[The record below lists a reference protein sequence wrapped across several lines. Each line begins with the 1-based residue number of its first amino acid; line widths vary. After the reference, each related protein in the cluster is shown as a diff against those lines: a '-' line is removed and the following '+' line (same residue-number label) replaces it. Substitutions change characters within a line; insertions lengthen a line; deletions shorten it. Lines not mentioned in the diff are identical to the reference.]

1 MKQTRLF
8 FFAAALM
15 VAACTEIVP
24 VISVDPCVTTFE
36 ASVDNTPD
44 FKAALGINGESQPQ
58 TFWEDGDEITVY
70 STGDGPGTVES
81 AGYKFSTSLLAN
93 ATTATFTYAGEVPA
107 GNYMAI
113 YPAASANRNVNY
125 DAYRM
130 AAVDVPRT
138 QTLVAGSFDRSAAVA
153 VAYAPE
159 GSGALNF
166 KNLVALVKFQVADDD
181 VVDGRIVVDDADA
194 IAGRFRADFDTESAN
209 HSLATYSGATTYS
222 YVSFSLGGSTLSTGT
237 DYYVAVRPAD
247 LTSGFKIY
255 LNGCLVKSYTA
266 VQVASFARSKIY
278 NAGTLSKP
286 ATPASKL
293 LHFDFSGAAL
303 PGWPTADKWDTK
315 AGNLACTYPLYGTNY
330 SFICA
335 DVSEAL
341 NARVAWDAS
350 KGGVVLFNSYRYLG
364 LPAISGYK
372 LVKVT
377 GSLCLG
383 DKSTRKAGITASVA
397 ATTSDPYDYVSG
409 GSQIG
414 WTKSGAVYSYSLT
427 GTAANTVYYLTCT
440 SVSIGT
446 SYLDLVYERVL

>member
-70 STGDGPGTVES
+70 STGDGPGTVMS

-113 YPAASANRNVNY
+113 YPAATADRNVNY
-125 DAYRM
+125 DSYAM
-130 AAVDVPRT
+130 AAVDVPVS

-153 VAYAPE
+153 AAYAAE
-159 GSGALNF
+159 GSSSLEF
-166 KNLVALVKFQVADDD
+166 KNLVALIKFRVSSGDITG
-181 VVDGRIVVDDADA
+181 GRIVANEA
-194 IAGRFRADFDTESAN
+194 ISGRFRLAFDTVSGN
-209 HSLATYSGATTYS
+209 HSLGTYSGATTYN
-222 YVSFSLGGSTLSTGT
+222 YVDFSLGGTPLTADT

-247 LTSGFKIY
+247 LSSGFKIY

-278 NAGTLSKP
+278 NAGTLSIP
-286 ATPASKL
+286 ATPAEKL

-303 PGWPTADKWDTK
+303 PGWPTSDNWQDGP
-315 AGNLACTYPLYGTNY
+315 GNLDCTYPLYGTNY
-330 SFICA
+330 TFVATDCGNASK
-335 DVSEAL
+335 
-341 NARVAWDAS
+341 ARVAWVSAS
-350 KGGVVLFNSYRYLG
+350 GGLILYTTWRYLG

-372 LVKVT
+372 LTKVT
-377 GSLCLG
+377 GSLCLTSK
-383 DKSTRKAGITASVA
+383 DRRAGIATSVVA
-397 ATTSDPYDYVSG
+397 DNTQDVNEFVSG
-409 GSQIG
+409 GEPIAWS
-414 WTKSGAVYSYSLT
+414 TKGQVYSYDLT

-440 SVSIGT
+440 KTSIGT
-446 SYLDLVYERVL
+446 PYLDLVYERVL